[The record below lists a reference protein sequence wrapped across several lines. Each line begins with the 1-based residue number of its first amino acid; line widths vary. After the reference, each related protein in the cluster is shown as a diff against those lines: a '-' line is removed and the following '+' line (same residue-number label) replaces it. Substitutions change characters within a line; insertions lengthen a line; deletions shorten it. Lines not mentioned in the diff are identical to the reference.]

1 MWGGNRTGE
10 ISREEYVKWIKKATN
25 TKRKNIFAKLNKRE
39 IVQLKEMIES
49 AMYQAVEEYKK
60 GELREGE

>member
-1 MWGGNRTGE
+1 MD
-10 ISREEYVKWIKKATN
+10 KKATN